1 MGGSNTDM
9 DETIAKLDQLAPA
22 WRRAESKVSSLLL
35 LDEALYSQY
44 LDLIRALAD
53 ALADVLT
60 LPDLVTSYEL
70 NDGWVREVAEEIGI
84 REERMLDLQVAKDAA
99 YAWRYREV
107 ALITQQVEARRR
119 IVQARES
126 GAEWVT
132 LYEREHRWGLLRGFE
147 RVEMLMGNGI
157 ALHYCPDL
165 DEGLTR
171 VVYLLE
177 VLRLD
182 RDTGQP
188 IEGQTAIEPT
198 RTLPGQATLE
208 AELARLRQKYVA
220 RSPAP

>member
-1 MGGSNTDM
+1 
-9 DETIAKLDQLAPA
+9 
-22 WRRAESKVSSLLL
+22 V
-35 LDEALYSQY
+35 DEALYTQY

-60 LPDLVTSYEL
+60 LPDLVTSYEQ
-70 NDGWVREVAEEIGI
+70 DDRWVQEIAEEIGI

-99 YAWRYREV
+99 YASRYREV
-107 ALITQQVEARRR
+107 ALIVQQVEARRL
-119 IVQARES
+119 IAQARAS
-126 GAEWVT
+126 GAEWIT
-132 LYEREHRWGLLRGFE
+132 LYEREHRWGPRRGFE

-157 ALHYCPDL
+157 ALYYCPDL

-188 IEGQTAIEPT
+188 IEGQTAIEAT
-198 RTLPGQATLE
+198 RTLPDEAALE
-208 AELARLRQKYVA
+208 AELARLRQKYTA
-220 RSPAP
+220 RGPAA